1 MSLICHILI
10 GCPSSGKSTVAEEI
24 TKLYPNC
31 RIVSTDKI
39 REKLFGDEDIQ
50 EDWELIEAEVLS
62 QIQNHLE
69 AGKSIIYDATNAK
82 RHWRMDFLQELQQ
95 YKNVQWIGWYLKTP
109 LEICQQWNK
118 NRKRQVPDTVIEELY
133 NSLAEFPPIAA
144 EGFAAVYEIPYRQG
158 KLDITKI
165 SLKTIKA

>member
-31 RIVSTDKI
+31 RIVSTDQI
-39 REKLFGDEDIQ
+39 REKLFGDENLQ
-50 EDWELIEAEVLS
+50 GDWELIEAEILS
-62 QIQNHLE
+62 QIQYYLE
-69 AGKSIIYDATNAK
+69 TGISIIYDATNAK
-82 RHWRMDFLQELQQ
+82 REWRSDLLQKLQQ
-95 YKNVQWIGWYLKTP
+95 YNNVQWIGWYLATP

-133 NSLAEFPPIAA
+133 NSLTEFPPITA
-144 EGFAAVYEIPYRQG
+144 EGFAAVYEILYRQG